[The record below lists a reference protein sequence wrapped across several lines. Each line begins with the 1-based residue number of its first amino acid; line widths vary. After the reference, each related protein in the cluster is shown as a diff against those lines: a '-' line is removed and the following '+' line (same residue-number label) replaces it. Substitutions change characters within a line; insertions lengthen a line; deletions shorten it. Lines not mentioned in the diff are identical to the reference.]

1 MALEYD
7 NLPRDLKTFVISKKK
22 PQTFII
28 MIIYLDMMEN
38 SMIQFKR

>member
-22 PQTFII
+22 ATN
-28 MIIYLDMMEN
+28 IYNHDYLFGYDGKFN
-38 SMIQFKR
+38 DSV